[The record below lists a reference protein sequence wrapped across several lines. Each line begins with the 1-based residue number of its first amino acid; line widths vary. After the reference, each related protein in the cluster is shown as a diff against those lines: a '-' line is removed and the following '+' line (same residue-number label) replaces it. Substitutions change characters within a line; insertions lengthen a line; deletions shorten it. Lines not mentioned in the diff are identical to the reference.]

1 MPHIVLGIGPWE
13 SLVDSTIFSCYL
25 RVGAVPAFSTGE
37 AVGSPLPKEHI
48 PVSLLKLNDCL
59 VHLVESKLEGLKIGC
74 HPDDISVESG
84 DLEFVVAEIVPHLVL
99 ISFLINL
106 PCDAVDINIGSQLDK
121 FAIKE
126 LQLIHEASLH
136 NLRLISDDILHLLLE
151 DLLIR
156 DELLQVI
163 LADLVRCQLS
173 NVLSTNLIFQDFPD
187 SINTLL
193 QRQSCIF

>member
-1 MPHIVLGIGPWE
+1 
-13 SLVDSTIFSCYL
+13 
-25 RVGAVPAFSTGE
+25 
-37 AVGSPLPKEHI
+37 
-48 PVSLLKLNDCL
+48 

-84 DLEFVVAEIVPHLVL
+84 DLEFVVAEIVPYLVL

-106 PCDAVDINIGSQLDK
+106 PCDAVDINIGSESHK

-126 LQLIHEASLH
+126 LKLIHKASLH
-136 NLRLISDDILHLLLE
+136 NLGLISDDILHLLLK
-151 DLLIR
+151 DLLVR

-163 LADLVRCQLS
+163 LADLVRCQFS
-173 NVLSTNLIFQDFPD
+173 NVLTTNLILEDLPD

-193 QRQSCIF
+193 QGQSCIF